1 MDGSTDASH
10 GERITLNELLK
21 NSSLYQNKQ
30 LLDMTS
36 EPGDFTGENFFFNK
50 NKYFYYFFF
59 FSDNIFGS
67 NRPLE
72 SPYNNPYYDSAI
84 KSSQSNIKSTIGL
97 NRAPGSKTHAS
108 TTTKSSDSP
117 SSSLFGE
124 FSSSLSMSSSNTPPS
139 TDDPLVDFGSN
150 SDPIFYDTNKN
161 GPNSVGVIGGE
172 IKAVHANID

>member
-1 MDGSTDASH
+1 ML
-10 GERITLNELLK
+10 IT
-21 NSSLYQNKQ
+21 
-30 LLDMTS
+30 
-36 EPGDFTGENFFFNK
+36 
-50 NKYFYYFFF
+50 
-59 FSDNIFGS
+59 DNIFGS
-67 NRPLE
+67 STRTSD
-72 SPYNNPYYDSAI
+72 SPYNNHFYETSMKPPQA
-84 KSSQSNIKSTIGL
+84 NIKSVIGL
-97 NRAPGSKTHAS
+97 NRAPGSKSHTT

-161 GPNSVGVIGGE
+161 GSHGLGVIGGE